1 MYVALSKPPW
11 VGDAAL
17 LVGFLLEAVFVLIQ
31 DAFVRGQI

>member
-11 VGDAAL
+11 VEDATL
-17 LVGFLLEAVFVLIQ
+17 LVCFLLEAVFVLIQ